1 MRRAWRGGEGPP
13 HVPPLRPPPRSL
25 TVSVAAL
32 LLLSLWGIPIAVVV
46 LVLLV
51 AYVAAAHRRDS
62 GGRIEREKP
71 IEPTG
76 RTRKGSGGAMP
87 ANERGG
93 A

>member
-1 MRRAWRGGEGPP
+1 MARRG
-13 HVPPLRPPPRSL
+13 RPAACTSSTASSSLL

-51 AYVAAAHRRDS
+51 AYVAAAHRGDS

-76 RTRKGSGGAMP
+76 RTRKGSGGATP
-87 ANERGG
+87 TKERVGS
-93 A
+93 

>member
-1 MRRAWRGGEGPP
+1 MARRG
-13 HVPPLRPPPRSL
+13 RPAACTSSTASSSLL

-32 LLLSLWGIPIAVVV
+32 LLRSLWGIPIAVVV

-76 RTRKGSGGAMP
+76 RTRKGSGGATP
-87 ANERGG
+87 TNERVGS
-93 A
+93 

>member
-1 MRRAWRGGEGPP
+1 MYLLYGLLLAPDGQRRRAA
-13 HVPPLRPPPRSL
+13 
-25 TVSVAAL
+25 AAL
-32 LLLSLWGIPIAVVV
+32 ALGLPIAVVV

-76 RTRKGSGGAMP
+76 RTRKGSGGATP
-87 ANERGG
+87 TNERVGS
-93 A
+93 